1 VRARVVG
8 VGRAQGADCRVLAVA
23 TRVLGRGG
31 FCRQEMNGGDGG
43 ESNPKTLL
51 WGVGA
56 VGSSRPYPS
65 SMLLSTLMLVL
76 NQISNSDLKPNFGY
90 KSRFRMSAS

>member
-1 VRARVVG
+1 MAGTFGMVVG
-8 VGRAQGADCRVLAVA
+8 RGHFAGPGGGRGQGADCRVLAVA

-43 ESNPKTLL
+43 QSNPKTLRR
-51 WGVGA
+51 GVGA

-65 SMLLSTLMLVL
+65 SMPFHL
-76 NQISNSDLKPNFGY
+76 NQISNLT
-90 KSRFRMSAS
+90 KSQTMISNS